1 MEGTPAWPPIQG
13 FTAGI
18 WRFYGQKPALE
29 ALESPAEASPVA
41 LTGTSAEFLPEAV
54 TPVIPVIV
62 VPMACPSVSIGGH
75 PSLLEFPRAPRAPAD
90 KRGQ

>member
-1 MEGTPAWPPIQG
+1 M
-13 FTAGI
+13 
-18 WRFYGQKPALE
+18 WRFHGQKPGLE
-29 ALESPAEASPVA
+29 ALELPKSARPVA
-41 LTGTSAEFLPEAV
+41 LTGTSTEFPPEAV

-62 VPMACPSVSIGGH
+62 VPMAYPPLSIGGH